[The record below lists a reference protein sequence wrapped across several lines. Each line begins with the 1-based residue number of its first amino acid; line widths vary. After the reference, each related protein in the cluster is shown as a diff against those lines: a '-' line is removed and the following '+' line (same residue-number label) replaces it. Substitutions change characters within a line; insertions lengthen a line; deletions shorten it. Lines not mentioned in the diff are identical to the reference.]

1 MVGPSG
7 SGEEPGIEIGPG
19 LFDLFVAWGVV
30 LRSIVRWRKNVV
42 SGKFCPFFVD
52 LKIMGLKTIAADIY
66 RCLREVCMTAGAKT
80 KLQVDGIISIRSPS
94 ATNCFLVLSEFEHL
108 LWDCFARR
116 RQTAMICGQKINS
129 QSCVPRKTAIIC
141 GQKISSPSCVARKMP
156 MICGQKTNSP
166 SCVARETAMICGQKI
181 NSPSCVARETAMIC
195 GQKIDSP
202 SFVARKTA
210 MICGQKIDSPGCVAR
225 KTAMIC
231 GQKINLPSCAAQKTT
246 IICGKKTNFPSTARM
261 PEDSN
266 VSILVSRRS
275 LFQICGKVI
284 IASHTELPFKASMNN
299 CLCFDYVKKSTL
311 CEYNVEEGLIA
322 RDLKKIQSVLK
333 RNQRR
338 RRDREPSRIPFHR
351 ILKVLKK
358 KNSRQK
364 IRFLLKKSV
373 PNTSSINFAC
383 CNYKSNK

>member
-7 SGEEPGIEIGPG
+7 SGEEPGIEIGLG

-66 RCLREVCMTAGAKT
+66 RCLREVCMTTGAKT

-108 LWDCFARR
+108 LWDYFARR

-195 GQKIDSP
+195 GKKIDSP

-210 MICGQKIDSPGCVAR
+210 MICGQKIYSPGCVAR

-299 CLCFDYVKKSTL
+299 CK
-311 CEYNVEEGLIA
+311 LIL
-322 RDLKKIQSVLK
+322 RCNSCVTNHLRYRNKQPQIKKIESK
-333 RNQRR
+333 
-338 RRDREPSRIPFHR
+338 F
-351 ILKVLKK
+351 
-358 KNSRQK
+358 
-364 IRFLLKKSV
+364 
-373 PNTSSINFAC
+373 
-383 CNYKSNK
+383 

>member
-1 MVGPSG
+1 
-7 SGEEPGIEIGPG
+7 
-19 LFDLFVAWGVV
+19 
-30 LRSIVRWRKNVV
+30 
-42 SGKFCPFFVD
+42 
-52 LKIMGLKTIAADIY
+52 
-66 RCLREVCMTAGAKT
+66 MTAGAKT

-195 GQKIDSP
+195 GQKINSP
-202 SFVARKTA
+202 S
-210 MICGQKIDSPGCVAR
+210 CVAR

-246 IICGKKTNFPSTARM
+246 IICGKKTNFPSTARL

-284 IASHTELPFKASMNN
+284 IASHTELPFKASFNPVALFRY
-299 CLCFDYVKKSTL
+299 CYCCSLSRTCVIIKKT
-311 CEYNVEEGLIA
+311 
-322 RDLKKIQSVLK
+322 
-333 RNQRR
+333 
-338 RRDREPSRIPFHR
+338 
-351 ILKVLKK
+351 
-358 KNSRQK
+358 
-364 IRFLLKKSV
+364 
-373 PNTSSINFAC
+373 
-383 CNYKSNK
+383 